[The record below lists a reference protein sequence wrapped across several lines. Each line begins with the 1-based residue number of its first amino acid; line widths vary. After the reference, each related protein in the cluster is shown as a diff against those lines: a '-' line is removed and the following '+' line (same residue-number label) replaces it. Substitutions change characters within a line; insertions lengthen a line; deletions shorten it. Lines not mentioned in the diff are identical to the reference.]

1 MQASQDLFDLLVS
14 KDFTVKTLD
23 NKGKP
28 VVDPQDAEMF
38 SFDFETANK
47 NYGTVVVLINDNQAM
62 ECYYGDNVGKNMEG
76 DDKDTWY
83 DFLNHIKRFA
93 TRNMFQFNLKNMNR
107 LRYTMQGMAAINEGL
122 FEGWNGTK
130 MTSYNNKRSNVRLK
144 IVHDKP
150 MEETDQRWRAVK
162 TMFIETPEGERF
174 KLPFKST
181 SAGKAMTRHVME
193 GGNPYD
199 TFGNHIVDIVRE
211 TNALARFLRGKT
223 NQITEAHQDYE
234 LVQELKERYKTL
246 RSRMKK
252 ITGKRGYH
260 AYKESWDPAQI
271 EEGIVG
277 KLAKRL
283 GKAALKHG
291 GKIAVPAA
299 IGTMIAMNEPQDT
312 DKKEPAPTADVVKKQ
327 EVKEAEYDF
336 NDGDLVVLVP
346 PYAEDQD
353 EVYTLSQWDGKRG
366 WIGDED
372 NRGWYVE
379 GHMIAHAPDGDDDD
393 DDMDESQVN
402 EGNVK
407 KRFYQ
412 IRDMLAKLDERM
424 TEEGL
429 YGNPNTHTVAGKI
442 TSGDIDGAMEELWY
456 AYAGEEGDSG
466 EYTKGPL
473 IDDFKKE
480 VEELMRVEE
489 SNLAQQINFGNMN
502 DKESWWDKAKAV
514 FTPEPEEPK
523 KPTGDYKLK
532 TKDDDMKTNEGFRNE
547 LQGGKVPVG
556 NYTFTYEMDNPA
568 DLGFVVRSA
577 EERGMAVLAQ
587 GKRKARIDGNA
598 GQHTSLVRSLQ
609 DLSIRT
615 RDYNGSVT
623 EPHRA
628 GDLQM
633 ESVPEGKYMIWTVTH
648 ADGSTDQ
655 FKGDD
660 EEGARLKKKYPNCKV
675 TTDWVVRSDEEL
687 YDDAKANN
695 MKELNEFENWA
706 DDVTEGTWAIPDTKD
721 KVKAL
726 QDFMSQ
732 KQPVGIDGA
741 DAQDAL
747 YDIIGDDDLMD
758 DLYELSQDGADV
770 DARVV
775 VMHWLEKNMPE
786 LKEKVLGGDLEEAW
800 RPDAR
805 FKAGMEVPSDA
816 GPDSGTADHS
826 GIHSADDWPKDAEG
840 MAVASDPDQGSAT
853 QSYSPPTKDG
863 VSPPTRRMGEAK
875 KPDYIDL
882 DDDGDTEESMKKAA
896 KDKAMKEEHDLDTS
910 EPVKKPQRDPMLE
923 AEANDWARLAGLA
936 GKVYEPIAE
945 ETVEEAFNDMDNP
958 AEAAMLKGLEDF
970 LAKKDALSDIIRDPE
985 ADEDTLHKAMTRWAE
1000 VFNDAFK
1007 QGLIDRNGN
1016 PKQEES
1022 MQQRLEREVMEDWGS
1037 SDWTAA
1043 ISYYQ
1048 KNLAKGM
1055 DTLDAANDVVEF
1067 FYDEEEG
1074 ESPFS
1079 ALELLQVAAAR
1090 GQLELQVEEGNAF
1103 SGALANAKRDGKS
1116 EFEVDGKTYKVDEAE
1131 AGKFGQDTRSTG
1143 TPEDTEIVQG
1153 ETTMEKPVEEA
1164 EMTGAEKKERER
1176 LVKGMKK
1183 GDWSRY
1189 GDRGEEVMYAT
1200 ATKRAMEGMADV
1212 MGDEEVEDTFPE
1224 LPQVAHSGDADD
1236 YADKYSDDGSRVGT
1250 QGKDTADDDLSW
1262 IKRALGNK

>member
-28 VVDPQDAEMF
+28 VVDPSEAEMF
-38 SFDFETANK
+38 SFDFEVGNN
-47 NYGTVVVLINDNQAM
+47 NYGTVVVLITDNTAM
-62 ECYYGDNVGKNMEG
+62 EVYYGDNVGKNMEG
-76 DDKDTWY
+76 DDKDAWY

-93 TRNMFQFNLKNMNR
+93 TRNLFQFNLKNMNR

-181 SAGKAMTRHVME
+181 SAGKAMTRHVIE

-223 NQITEAHQDYE
+223 RQVTEDHQDYE
-234 LVQELKERYKTL
+234 LVQELKDRYKTL
-246 RSRMKK
+246 RKRMKS

-271 EEGIVG
+271 EEGVVG
-277 KLAKRL
+277 KIAKRL

-312 DKKEPAPTADVVKKQ
+312 DKKEPSPSADVVKKQ

-346 PYAEDQD
+346 PYAENPD
-353 EVYTLSQWDGKRG
+353 EVFTLSQWDGKRG

-372 NRGWYVE
+372 NRGWYVT
-379 GHMIAHAPDGDDDD
+379 GDMIAHAPDGDDDD
-393 DDMDESQVN
+393 DAPTWDRSSGEDEYDIDESQVN

-456 AYAGEEGDSG
+456 AYNGEDGDSG
-466 EYTKGPL
+466 EYEKGPL

-489 SNLAQQINFGNMN
+489 
-502 DKESWWDKAKAV
+502 
-514 FTPEPEEPK
+514 
-523 KPTGDYKLK
+523 
-532 TKDDDMKTNEGFRNE
+532 GFRND

-556 NYTFTYEMDNPA
+556 NYTFIYTMDNPA
-568 DLGFVVRSA
+568 DLNFVIRSA
-577 EERGMAVLAQ
+577 EERGMAVLAK

-628 GDLQM
+628 GELQT
-633 ESVPEGKYMIWTVTH
+633 ESVPPGSYMIWTVEFK
-648 ADGSTDQ
+648 DGTTKQ
-655 FKGDD
+655 YKGND
-660 EEGARLKKKYPNCKV
+660 EAKRSLEKKHPEAVKIS
-675 TTDWVVRSDEEL
+675 TDWVVRSDEEL

-758 DLYELSQDGADV
+758 DLYELSQDGADS
-770 DARVV
+770 DARIVV
-775 VMHWLEKNMPE
+775 THWLQAHKDDPTIGP
-786 LKEKVLGGDLEEAW
+786 LLDKVLGSGELEEAEGEA
-800 RPDAR
+800 PPVSGKIKR
-805 FKAGMEVPSDA
+805 FQAGMEVPSDA
-816 GPDSGTADHS
+816 GPDGGAANDR
-826 GIHSADDWPKDAEG
+826 
-840 MAVASDPDQGSAT
+840 
-853 QSYSPPTKDG
+853 YSPPTKDG
-863 VSPPTRRMGEAK
+863 VSPPTKRMGEAK
-875 KPDYIDL
+875 KPDFLDL

-910 EPVKKPQRDPMLE
+910 EPTKKPQRDPML
-923 AEANDWARLAGLA
+923 EANDWARLAGLA

-945 ETVEEAFNDMDNP
+945 ETVEEAFNDMEDKP
-958 AEAAMLKGLEDF
+958 EAAMLKGLEDF
-970 LAKKDALSDIIRDPE
+970 MAKKDALSDIIRNPE
-985 ADEDTLHKAMTRWAE
+985 SDEDTLHKAMTRWAE

-1090 GQLELQVEEGNAF
+1090 GQLELQVDEGNAF
-1103 SGALANAKRDGKS
+1103 SGALAQAKKAGKS
-1116 EFEVDGKTYKVDEAE
+1116 EFEVDGKTYKVDEAD
-1131 AGKFGQDTRSTG
+1131 AGTFGQADFDEKETNPVAPG
-1143 TPEDTEIVQG
+1143 ANTEMQ
-1153 ETTMEKPVEEA
+1153 EKELEEA
-1164 EMTGAEKKERER
+1164 
-1176 LVKGMKK
+1176 
-1183 GDWSRY
+1183 
-1189 GDRGEEVMYAT
+1189 
-1200 ATKRAMEGMADV
+1200 DV
-1212 MGDEEVEDTFPE
+1212 GIAHSVDDEEIRDPFPE

-1236 YADKYSDDGSRVGT
+1236 YASKYDVDDSHVGIK
-1250 QGKDTADDDLSW
+1250 GKDTADDDLSW